1 MKSKII
7 FWKWQQKQYSASALM
22 GAHEM
27 SATHDYLKQEQNK
40 ISWLLFRPK
49 LQTWPYSL
57 HSLTNLKIR
66 ILMISHLQRVAQCLA
81 QGQYCVN
88 TGEKEWLNAHPPI
101 ERGLHRNLED
111 VGEKN
116 GRTVPTMHSAFPVAS
131 FTYLLGSRSPW
142 CYLTPSS
149 KRGNG
154 APRGSVT
161 QPEVEKGWHPD
172 ASGCWHLP
180 PPPPLQLSLPS
191 PAGTCIS
198 GTYKSARSSRHHC
211 LQGIKQGRSWGVGG
225 SPVRNRAWRATNPRV
240 MGPSSSPFWLKRLKE
255 FSSNPRNYPFP
266 FSGDV
271 AIKETWQREAVG
283 LERSV
288 VQKSPESSTINA
300 LIVFITHFSL
310 KRQTSSF
317 PFSSPRSQMFNI
329 PD

>member
-1 MKSKII
+1 MPGPGAVLRKHRGERITECTSSYRTRTSQESGRCGRKKWEDCSHHAQRFPCCFIYVSSWISQPLMLFNSFFQTRKWGSKRLCH
-7 FWKWQQKQYSASALM
+7 AAR
-22 GAHEM
+22 G
-27 SATHDYLKQEQNK
+27 
-40 ISWLLFRPK
+40 
-49 LQTWPYSL
+49 
-57 HSLTNLKIR
+57 
-66 ILMISHLQRVAQCLA
+66 
-81 QGQYCVN
+81 
-88 TGEKEWLNAHPPI
+88 GE
-101 ERGLHRNLED
+101 G
-111 VGEKN
+111 
-116 GRTVPTMHSAFPVAS
+116 
-131 FTYLLGSRSPW
+131 
-142 CYLTPSS
+142 LTPSCLWLLTP
-149 KRGNG
+149 
-154 APRGSVT
+154 A
-161 QPEVEKGWHPD
+161 
-172 ASGCWHLP
+172 

-211 LQGIKQGRSWGVGG
+211 LQGIKQGRSWRVGG

-288 VQKSPESSTINA
+288 VRKSPESSTINA
-300 LIVFITHFSL
+300 LIVIITHFSL

-329 PD
+329 PN